1 MSTANEKPFVFI
13 SYAHANSDR
22 VLPILRAMQKSDIC
36 LWYDGGIE
44 AGSEWPEFIA
54 EKVVSC
60 HKFILFISEAYLNSQ
75 NCKRELN
82 FAISRRK
89 NILAVFLEDVY
100 LSPGMEMQLGTYQAL
115 YMNRF
120 PTPEDFCRSLCAEP
134 FFNDCKGFG
143 AVSEVSSGAAL
154 VPLVPAAAHQPQQP
168 PQQPVYGHQPPQQ
181 PRYGHQAPPSQ
192 QPPRQ
197 TPQPQRPQNVTPV
210 PPNSGKSR
218 VVAPLLAFFFGFLG
232 IHFFYLGK
240 VGWGIT
246 YLLFS
251 WTFIPGFVAFFQ
263 AIYYLCISAERF
275 ERCCVKHR

>member
-1 MSTANEKPFVFI
+1 MSTTNEKPFVFI

-22 VLPILRAMQKSDIC
+22 VLPILRTMQESDIC

-60 HKFILFISEAYLNSQ
+60 HKFVLFISEAYLNSQ

-82 FAISRRK
+82 FAISRKK

-120 PTPEDFCRSLCAEP
+120 PTTEDFCKSLCAEP
-134 FFNDCKGFG
+134 FFGDCKGWG
-143 AVSEVSSGAAL
+143 GVSEIAPEAAL
-154 VPLVPAAAHQPQQP
+154 VPLAPAPTHQAQQPPQRPAQQP
-168 PQQPVYGHQPPQQ
+168 PQQPK
-181 PRYGHQAPPSQ
+181 YGHQAPPSQ
-192 QPPRQ
+192 TGRPTPTPKQTQYVRPAQPQPPVS
-197 TPQPQRPQNVTPV
+197 T
-210 PPNSGKSR
+210 KSR
-218 VVAPLLAFFFGFLG
+218 AVAAVLAFFLGWMG

-240 VGWGIT
+240 MGWGIAFM
-246 YLLFS
+246 LLF
-251 WTFIPGFVAFFQ
+251 WTGIPFLVAPIQ
-263 AIYYLCISAERF
+263 GIYYLCLSQNEF
-275 ERCCVKHR
+275 QKHCVKQ